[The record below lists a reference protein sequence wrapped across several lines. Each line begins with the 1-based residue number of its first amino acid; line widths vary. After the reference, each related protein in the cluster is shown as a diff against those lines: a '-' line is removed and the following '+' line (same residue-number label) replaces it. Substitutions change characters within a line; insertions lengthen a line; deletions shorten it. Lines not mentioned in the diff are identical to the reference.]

1 MELLIILFAGCA
13 STLPDPTPYVSDAR
27 VLAVQFEPAEAE
39 EGEEFTLRALY
50 ADETGQRLDADVD
63 WSICGA
69 RKPLAE
75 AGPVAS
81 SCLDTDSDDLTTI
94 ARGLEV
100 TGTVPDDA
108 CSLFG
113 PNPPPADEG
122 GVAGR
127 PVDPDGSGGFYQPIV
142 GFDDA
147 VPTLASARVRCGIA
161 NVSQDDYVR
170 WNLAYHDNANPEVSA
185 FTVDGEAIAED
196 ATVAPGAQVALS
208 VGWPECPVTSACGDA
223 VCSGD
228 ETAESCAGDCETP
241 SGCGGA
247 ETYALWDAEAKT
259 LSTVRETLSVSW
271 FATGGTLAE
280 ARGGRAADDPETE
293 VSNTWTAPPD
303 AGETWLGVV
312 LHDDRGGVG
321 FAGGWVSVE

>member
-1 MELLIILFAGCA
+1 MILLVGCA
-13 STLPDPTPYVSDAR
+13 STLGDPTPYVTEGR
-27 VLAVQFEPAEAE
+27 VLAVQLDPAEAE
-39 EGEEFTLRALY
+39 EGEPFTLRALY
-50 ADETGQRLDADVD
+50 ADETGALPDADVS
-63 WSICGA
+63 WAFCTA
-69 RKPLAE
+69 RKPLSE

-81 SCLDTDSDDLTTI
+81 SCLDADSDDLGAI
-94 ARGLEV
+94 ASGLEV
-100 TGTVPDDA
+100 TATVPDDA

-127 PVDPDGSGGFYQPIV
+127 PVDPDVSGGFYQPIV
-142 GFDDA
+142 GFDAA
-147 VPTLASARVRCGIA
+147 VPTLAAARVRCGIA

-185 FTVDGEAIAED
+185 FTVDGEAIEENT
-196 ATVAPGAQVALS
+196 TVAPGAQVALS
-208 VGWPECPVTSACGDA
+208 AGWPECPVTSACGDA

-228 ETAESCAGDCETP
+228 ETVETCAEDCETP

-271 FATGGTLAE
+271 FATGGAFAE
-280 ARGGRAADDPETE
+280 ARGGRSAEDEQSDVAT
-293 VSNTWTAPPD
+293 TWTAPAD
-303 AGETWLGVV
+303 AGEAWLGVV
-312 LHDDRGGVG
+312 LRDDRGGVG
-321 FAGGWVSVE
+321 FAGAWVGVE